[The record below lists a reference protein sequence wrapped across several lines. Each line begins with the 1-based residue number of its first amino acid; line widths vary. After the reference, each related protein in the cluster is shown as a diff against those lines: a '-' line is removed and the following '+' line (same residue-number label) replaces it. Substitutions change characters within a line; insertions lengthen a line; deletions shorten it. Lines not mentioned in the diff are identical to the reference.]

1 MTFDVAIVFI
11 AAGIVVGLLCL
22 TALILYEGGFFGAGW
37 VLKRSNVFFFA
48 VDHRTIYQW
57 KLASIRLIVSMRLR
71 TLRRPTTFVM
81 FRCMSDRNSMETLHE
96 SRKHLIMDDVAF
108 E

>member
-57 KLASIRLIVSMRLR
+57 KLASIRLIVYASEDPATANDVRYVQVHVGSQ
-71 TLRRPTTFVM
+71 F
-81 FRCMSDRNSMETLHE
+81 NGNA
-96 SRKHLIMDDVAF
+96 SRVTQTPNHG
-108 E
+108 